1 MVTKNNNKT
10 LDKSKEKYPRVSE
23 VISAFDKQRV
33 IAGDHSEHLKSSGA
47 DNQNTFDRPKISH
60 WQRENEYLT
69 TVCLY
74 SLKIIIDLLNKIH
87 QTLPQNQICQQTIV
101 CMGH

>member
-33 IAGDHSEHLKSSGA
+33 IAEDHSGHLMCSGA
-47 DNQNTFDRPKISH
+47 DNQKTFDRLEISH
-60 WQRENEYLT
+60 WQRKKEYLNA
-69 TVCLY
+69 VCLY
-74 SLKIIIDLLNKIH
+74 SLKIIINLLNKIH
-87 QTLPQNQICQQTIV
+87 QTLPQDQICQQTIV
-101 CMGH
+101 CVGH